1 MAGSVCERKD
11 DTVQPIT
18 TAMMVR
24 ASQASLGSSGV
35 CVSELISED
44 AKLVAA
50 PLARSLF
57 SRPRGR
63 GPARERRRHTI
74 AVEALVPPDAARVAT
89 VYTNAPERR
98 REAFFA
104 DLCTLFVPT
113 PVHYGAP
120 HGKAHSALAP
130 RSRRDQKAHSVPA
143 PHQKPQ
149 FG

>member
-1 MAGSVCERKD
+1 M
-11 DTVQPIT
+11 
-18 TAMMVR
+18 
-24 ASQASLGSSGV
+24 
-35 CVSELISED
+35 SELISED

-63 GPARERRRHTI
+63 GPARGRRRRAM
-74 AVEALVPPDAARVAT
+74 AVEALVPPDAARVAI
-89 VYTNAPERR
+89 VYTNAPKRLR
-98 REAFFA
+98 GAVFA

-113 PVHYGAP
+113 SVHYGAP
-120 HGKAHSALAP
+120 HGKAHSALVP
-130 RSRRDQKAHSVPA
+130 RSRRDQKAHSAPA